1 MNTRFKFKIVQAL
14 KDFKTMHGKCVD
26 CWVNEEGDL
35 STLEVDLD
43 FEIIDGIVL
52 KLIETNDIFIFIYH
66 KLDLS

>member
-1 MNTRFKFKIVQAL
+1 
-14 KDFKTMHGKCVD
+14 MHGKCVD

>member
-1 MNTRFKFKIVQAL
+1 
-14 KDFKTMHGKCVD
+14 MHGKCVD

-43 FEIIDGIVL
+43 FEIIDGIVFKL
-52 KLIETNDIFIFIYH
+52 KKINDIFMLKYQ